1 MQAMFITRLCRKE
14 LCSTEYNRDQRIAL
28 ERKVR
33 KITVLNSQV
42 WEVAILERVNSL
54 GLKVRS
60 RPRSKTRIQ
69 EGRNGTLETNRK
81 LGGKLM
87 PIGKVTQQNWE
98 RRGTKRGA
106 ETKEKG
112 DAERKEQ
119 NEQLNRAR
127 PRERQMLA
135 DICMQHKPQSVPEK
149 YFIVPEERI
158 YSGTWYYFLPLWI
171 KNRSAFK

>member
-1 MQAMFITRLCRKE
+1 MQVMFITRLCRKE
-14 LCSTEYNRDQRIAL
+14 LRSTEYNRDQRTTL

-42 WEVAILERVNSL
+42 WEAAILETDNLL

-60 RPRSKTRIQ
+60 RPKSKTRIQ

-87 PIGKVTQQNWE
+87 PIGKVIQQNWE
-98 RRGTKRGA
+98 RRGTKCGA
-106 ETKEKG
+106 EKEEKG

-119 NEQLNRAR
+119 NELLNRKR
-127 PRERQMLA
+127 PWERQMLA
-135 DICMQHKPQSVPEK
+135 DICMQHKPQPVPEK

-158 YSGTWYYFLPLWI
+158 YSGTWYYFPSLLN
-171 KNRSAFK
+171 KEQKHF